1 MKKVL
6 FFIFLIFI
14 SLSSFSQTVTYQ
26 DILNQKSAKEL
37 TGRNGGDDITAYV
50 ASNGVTYTKG
60 STITYGYPT
69 NGKYY
74 LYFKDVTGSW
84 LGAMSED
91 NNNKNNNN
99 ASTSAANREVYER
112 VANRAGGVATI
123 KKIECR
129 PVDGFNR
136 KTSGCYIY
144 LVLNRGGLACTNFE
158 EAIATKEVITKVD
171 PSDIA
176 SDAALEELKRWKE
189 KLDLQIITQEE
200 YDAKKAELMKLIK

>member
-1 MKKVL
+1 MKKSLVL
-6 FFIFLIFI
+6 FFAFA
-14 SLSSFSQTVTYQ
+14 LSVYSFAQTITYQ
-26 DILNQKSAKEL
+26 DILNQKTAKEL
-37 TGRNGGDDITAYV
+37 TGRNGGDEITAYV

-74 LYFKDVTGSW
+74 LYFKDVTGSV
-84 LGAMSED
+84 LGTLTED
-91 NNNKNNNN
+91 SNTD
-99 ASTSAANREVYER
+99 ASTSAANREVNER

-158 EAIATKEVITKVD
+158 EALATKEIIIKAD
-171 PSDIA
+171 LSDIA
-176 SDAALEELKRWKE
+176 SDAALEELKKWKE

-200 YDAKKAELMKLIK
+200 YDAKKAELMKKIK